1 MLVGDSVTIYGANPT
16 VFNGTFLVTSR
27 INDTQFEYNIP
38 APAQMLLRVISFFSV
53 DLNKGKSPE
62 EGISIAIRDFTTN
75 VQNTF
80 FNDRFAYIAS
90 SGIPN
95 YQVGPF
101 VGSATSSW

>member
-1 MLVGDSVTIYGANPT
+1 M
-16 VFNGTFLVTSR
+16 FNGTFLVTSR
-27 INDTQFEYNIP
+27 INATQFEYNIP
-38 APAQMLLRVISFFSV
+38 APAPNAPQGNILLSV

-62 EGISIAIRDFTTN
+62 EGISVAIRDFTTN

-95 YQVGPF
+95 YQVGPLWDLRYF
-101 VGSATSSW
+101 LVTNVS